1 MAITSVWNGSYYELF
16 FAQAAAQDAAE
27 NLRESWLAE
36 GHPMGEC
43 PAPHLVSAGAPPYWF
58 RPAYVRDGVFIGASE
73 APGVSPG
80 DDSEEVHAA
89 IAAWWAARDAAYA
102 QVA

>member
-1 MAITSVWNGSYYELF
+1 
-16 FAQAAAQDAAE
+16 
-27 NLRESWLAE
+27 
-36 GHPMGEC
+36 MGEC